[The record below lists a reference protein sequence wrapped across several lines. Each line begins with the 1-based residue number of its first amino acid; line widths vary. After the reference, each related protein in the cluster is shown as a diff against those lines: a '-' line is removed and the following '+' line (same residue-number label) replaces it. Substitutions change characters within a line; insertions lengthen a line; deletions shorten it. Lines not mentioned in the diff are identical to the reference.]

1 MRVIFSE
8 ADSFAPSSSA
18 SLPRKPG
25 VVKSMHKESCSMDSL
40 DREDLG
46 RINDDEDNFP
56 DTDNE
61 EHWEEESMLTVPQTT
76 MVTVSQTSYV

>member
-1 MRVIFSE
+1 
-8 ADSFAPSSSA
+8 
-18 SLPRKPG
+18 
-25 VVKSMHKESCSMDSL
+25 MDSL

>member
-1 MRVIFSE
+1 
-8 ADSFAPSSSA
+8 
-18 SLPRKPG
+18 
-25 VVKSMHKESCSMDSL
+25 MHKESCSMDSL